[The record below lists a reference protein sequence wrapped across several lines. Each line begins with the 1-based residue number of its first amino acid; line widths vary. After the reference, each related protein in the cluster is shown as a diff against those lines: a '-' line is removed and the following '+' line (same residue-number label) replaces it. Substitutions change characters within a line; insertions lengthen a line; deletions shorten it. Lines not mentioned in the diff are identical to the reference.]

1 MARSPEFSRDLSIG
15 GTAGIKFAEKEY
27 KKIPAEGGA

>member
-1 MARSPEFSRDLSIG
+1 MAWSPEFSRDLSTG
-15 GTAGIKFAEKEY
+15 GTAGIKFAEKDY